1 MSGEGELDA
10 IKREFEDAKKTARVY
25 LRAVEV
31 LDPDKISATKNRER
45 EIGRMAVAHPV
56 PWTQVCLTRRA

>member
-25 LRAVEV
+25 LRAV
-31 LDPDKISATKNRER
+31 DGAGP
-45 EIGRMAVAHPV
+45 G
-56 PWTQVCLTRRA
+56 